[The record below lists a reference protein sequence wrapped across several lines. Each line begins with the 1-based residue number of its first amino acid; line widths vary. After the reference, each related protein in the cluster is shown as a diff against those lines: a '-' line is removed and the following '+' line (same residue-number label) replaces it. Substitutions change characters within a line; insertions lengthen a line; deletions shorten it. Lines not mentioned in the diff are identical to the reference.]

1 MKPSSKSLPLKQRSE
16 ETPRETQ
23 ISTFNKHIYRYSYNL
38 GMPNLGTRRKG
49 NAAIFPANEDVRL
62 QKNTLEI
69 LPQSSCDNHQKTSA
83 TPTFIDVAPASK
95 IDIERKNP
103 FKIREVCYANEM
115 EIAHKR
121 SQSIHSKC
129 VNACQDKY
137 ENKNE
142 SLVSNKATKSVDPTQ
157 EECVIQ
163 DFGKDVETSGEFS
176 PSIDKFCR
184 AARVLGVCLPAKEL
198 YSCFQMQKG
207 VCDNDEFSLKHKT
220 LLRILN
226 KRF

>member
-103 FKIREVCYANEM
+103 FKIREVCDANEM

-129 VNACQDKY
+129 ANACQDKY
-137 ENKNE
+137 E
-142 SLVSNKATKSVDPTQ
+142 TQ

-163 DFGKDVETSGEFS
+163 DSGKDVETSGEFS
-176 PSIDKFCR
+176 PSIGKFCR

-198 YSCFQMQKG
+198 YSYLQMQKG

>member
-103 FKIREVCYANEM
+103 FKIREV
-115 EIAHKR
+115 
-121 SQSIHSKC
+121 
-129 VNACQDKY
+129 
-137 ENKNE
+137 
-142 SLVSNKATKSVDPTQ
+142 
-157 EECVIQ
+157 
-163 DFGKDVETSGEFS
+163 
-176 PSIDKFCR
+176 
-184 AARVLGVCLPAKEL
+184 
-198 YSCFQMQKG
+198 
-207 VCDNDEFSLKHKT
+207 
-220 LLRILN
+220 
-226 KRF
+226 

>member
-103 FKIREVCYANEM
+103 FKIREVCDANEM

-129 VNACQDKY
+129 ANACQDKY
-137 ENKNE
+137 E
-142 SLVSNKATKSVDPTQ
+142 TQ

-163 DFGKDVETSGEFS
+163 DSGKDVETSGEFS

-198 YSCFQMQKG
+198 YSYLQMQKG